1 MRLFYKFLVSM
12 AISLTT
18 IIIIYTLSI
27 FSGFALAPWDTAL
40 IRPEIGTWQRRLND
54 FFEVGIGH
62 SLIYIVVFL
71 LVVIPVM
78 KSLNNRWRNYHRIL
92 LLNSLNSLFIAS
104 FFFTTMIIYPVNHFI
119 FHHNR
124 EYGDPFFHNYGQ
136 QIIPFLTL
144 WLVYSLW
151 LYQINKLPKTVS
163 KQKNKSKN
171 TLAEASTARLNDT
184 DTNNNFSLYQDNH
197 VQSEDFASQ
206 S

>member
-12 AISLTT
+12 AISATT

-27 FSGFALAPWDTAL
+27 FSGFALVPWDTST

-54 FFEVGIGH
+54 FFEVGLGH
-62 SLIYIVVFL
+62 SLVYIVVFL
-71 LVVIPVM
+71 MVVIPIM
-78 KSLNNRWRNYHRIL
+78 TALNNRWRNYHRIL
-92 LLNSLNSLFIAS
+92 LLNSLFIAS

-119 FHHNR
+119 FPYTR
-124 EYGDPFFHNYGQ
+124 DYSDPFFHNYGQ

-151 LYQINKLPKTVS
+151 LYQINKLPKTVT

-197 VQSEDFASQ
+197 VQSADFASQ